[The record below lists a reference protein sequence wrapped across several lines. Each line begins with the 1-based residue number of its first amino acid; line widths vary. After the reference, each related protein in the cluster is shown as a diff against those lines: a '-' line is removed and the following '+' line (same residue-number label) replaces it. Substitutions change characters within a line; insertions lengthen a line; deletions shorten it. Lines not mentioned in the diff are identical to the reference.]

1 MDTPTTKPQTETP
14 FEKFQ
19 RLAKKIVAVPK
30 KEADTVAKR
39 EKAKKAAVHEGAQH
53 MKTFNVILRDGRTV
67 SVQAES
73 WILDSD
79 QYTFVRPDDI
89 EVHFFAKEDVSGI
102 VEATP
107 LTFESIP
114 RPPRTPLM

>member
-1 MDTPTTKPQTETP
+1 
-14 FEKFQ
+14 
-19 RLAKKIVAVPK
+19 
-30 KEADTVAKR
+30 
-39 EKAKKAAVHEGAQH
+39 

-67 SVQAES
+67 PVQAES
-73 WILDSD
+73 YVLDSD
-79 QYTFVRPDDI
+79 QYTFVRPNDN

-107 LTFESIP
+107 IEIETIP